1 MGGSQRKVG
10 VRVLEQGSSKLGLE
24 GSAHLRALAFALKH
38 SEDPTG
44 GAWFHSDQ
52 LVPPLWESR
61 QKRN

>member
-1 MGGSQRKVG
+1 MG

-44 GAWFHSDQ
+44 
-52 LVPPLWESR
+52 L
-61 QKRN
+61 